1 MSALST
7 VGGLVLIAIFCGF
20 AIWSHVDTPTGSDE
34 VHPQ

>member
-1 MSALST
+1 MSALAA
-7 VGGLVLIAIFCGF
+7 VGGAVLLAVVCGI